1 MDLSF
6 ADLEQQNRH
15 HERCLHIICNDKQ
28 VIFQERLDEEKFLSI
43 HSHNLQTMTI
53 KIFKRIIGLVPDK
66 FSIIFKTRNE
76 MNYILRHFSNLIMP
90 SVHSVYNVTETMSS
104 LGPTNIG
111 YYIF

>member
-15 HERCLHIICNDKQ
+15 HERCLCIICNDKKL
-28 VIFQERLDEEKFLSI
+28 IFQQLNNLAI
-43 HSHNLQTMTI
+43 HSHNLQTLAI